1 MLRMKDAGSTLAT
14 KNAAIAIDTKAVK
27 DDGTFEGYGSVFG
40 VVDSY
45 AEVVKPGAFMAS
57 LAKRKARGVK
67 LLWQHDTTQPIGVYE
82 DLAEDSKGLWCKG
95 RLLKDVSPKAAEA
108 YGLLRE
114 GALDGLSIGYRQIK
128 AEPDKD
134 RPGVLNL
141 LELDLREISIVTF
154 AANERA
160 RVETVKSILS
170 GGVLPTVREFEEH
183 LRDAGF
189 SKAKAV
195 AIAAAAT
202 PHLRGDPEA
211 EGDQIAQFLR
221 ALRDAPIEDL
231 TGEP

>member
-1 MLRMKDAGSTLAT
+1 MLQT
-14 KNAAIAIDTKAVK
+14 KNSGFALDVKAIS

-45 AEVVKPGAFMAS
+45 REVVRPGAFMAS
-57 LAKRKARGVK
+57 LTKRKAKGIK
-67 LLWQHDTTQPIGVYE
+67 LLWQHDSEQPIGVYE

-114 GALDGLSIGYRQIK
+114 GALDGLSIGYREIRT
-128 AEPDKD
+128 EKD
-134 RPGVLNL
+134 TERPGVVNL

-154 AANERA
+154 AANEKA
-160 RVETVKSILS
+160 RVETVKSILA

-189 SKAKAV
+189 PRSLAQAIASKAA
-195 AIAAAAT
+195 
-202 PHLRGDPEA
+202 PHLRGEPEA
-211 EGDQIAQFLR
+211 KADDAVAFLE
-221 ALRDAPIEDL
+221 ALR
-231 TGEP
+231 G